1 MFFAKTSVTPDEKLV
16 HPSTVSN
23 SILLLHFRI
32 LLKLVCL
39 EQFHILVVPYSSAE
53 GGGGQGRNFG
63 IGGPERP
70 NAHSDPAEG
79 EYDGVLTSSSIVKL
93 YFNSYTH
100 TIGILDEMKY

>member
-1 MFFAKTSVTPDEKLV
+1 MFR
-16 HPSTVSN
+16 TVSHFGG
-23 SILLLHFRI
+23 SI
-32 LLKLVCL
+32 
-39 EQFHILVVPYSSAE
+39 QFCRR
-53 GGGGQGRNFG
+53 GGQGRNFG

-70 NAHSDPAEG
+70 NAHSEPAEG